1 MLQNPKIIG
10 VGFIM
15 AHKQFH
21 GTIGKKSDGITHPIE
36 SNGPQK
42 RKAGFYGYAMGSAM
56 SDIPGNE
63 ANAAADVGYATSGG
77 CDGGAPAAGESVDLE
92 SFNACLEAVRAQ
104 IESNPIANQIA
115 DIFKKAQQGQCN
127 TALYSG
133 ADGYQSM
140 GNGEQPDMVRENLI
154 ATAAA
159 NCESALQMFKAVAGV
174 DYWVFRR

>member
-1 MLQNPKIIG
+1 MPNKDTF
-10 VGFIM
+10 VGSVVNS
-15 AHKQFH
+15 
-21 GTIGKKSDGITHPIE
+21 TKKSGGITHPIE
-36 SNGPQK
+36 SNGPK
-42 RKAGFYGYAMGSAM
+42 RRKAGFYGYAMGSAM
-56 SDIPGNE
+56 SDIAGNE
-63 ANAAADVGYATSGG
+63 ANAALDVGYATSGG
-77 CDGGAPAAGESVDLE
+77 CDAGAPAAGESVDLD

-104 IESNPIANQIA
+104 MEASPIANQIA
-115 DIFKKAQQGQCN
+115 DIFNRAKQGQCN

-159 NCESALQMFKAVAGV
+159 NCESALQLFKAVAGV

>member
-1 MLQNPKIIG
+1 MAKQDTF
-10 VGFIM
+10 VGNVVN
-15 AHKQFH
+15 A
-21 GTIGKKSDGITHPIE
+21 GKKSGGITHPIE
-36 SNGPQK
+36 SNGPK
-42 RKAGFYGYAMGSAM
+42 RKKAGFYGYAMGSAM

-63 ANAAADVGYATSGG
+63 ANAAADVGYAMSGG
-77 CDGGAPAAGESVDLE
+77 CDGGAPAAGESVDLD
-92 SFNACLEAVRAQ
+92 SFNTCLEAVRAQ
-104 IESNPIANQIA
+104 MEDSPIANQIA
-115 DIFKKAQQGQCN
+115 DIFNRARQGQCN

-159 NCESALQMFKAVAGV
+159 NCESALQLFKAVAGV

>member
-1 MLQNPKIIG
+1 MAKKDTF
-10 VGFIM
+10 VGSVVN
-15 AHKQFH
+15 A
-21 GTIGKKSDGITHPIE
+21 GKKSGGITHPIE

-56 SDIPGNE
+56 SDIAGNE

-104 IESNPIANQIA
+104 IEASPIANQIA
-115 DIFKKAQQGQCN
+115 DIFKRAQQGQCN

>member
-1 MLQNPKIIG
+1 MPKKDTV
-10 VGFIM
+10 VGSVVNS
-15 AHKQFH
+15 
-21 GTIGKKSDGITHPIE
+21 GKKSGGITHPIE
-36 SNGPQK
+36 SNGPK
-42 RKAGFYGYAMGSAM
+42 RKKAGFYGYAMGSAM

-77 CDGGAPAAGESVDLE
+77 CDAAAPAAGESVDLE

-104 IESNPIANQIA
+104 MEASPIANQIA
-115 DIFKKAQQGQCN
+115 DIFNRAQQGQCN

-133 ADGYQSM
+133 ADGCQSM

>member
-1 MLQNPKIIG
+1 MPKKDTF
-10 VGFIM
+10 VGSVVD
-15 AHKQFH
+15 A
-21 GTIGKKSDGITHPIE
+21 GKKSGGITHPIE
-36 SNGPQK
+36 SNGPK
-42 RKAGFYGYAMGSAM
+42 RKKAGFYGYAMGSAM

-63 ANAAADVGYATSGG
+63 ANAAADVSYAASGG
-77 CDGGAPAAGESVDLE
+77 CDVGAPATGESVDLE
-92 SFNACLEAVRAQ
+92 SFNACLEAVRSQMEA
-104 IESNPIANQIA
+104 SPIASQIA
-115 DIFKKAQQGQCN
+115 DIFNRARQGQCN

>member
-1 MLQNPKIIG
+1 MPKKDTF
-10 VGFIM
+10 VGSVVNV
-15 AHKQFH
+15 
-21 GTIGKKSDGITHPIE
+21 GKKSGGITHPIE

-63 ANAAADVGYATSGG
+63 ANAGDSRV
-77 CDGGAPAAGESVDLE
+77 
-92 SFNACLEAVRAQ
+92 NACLEAVRAQ
-104 IESNPIANQIA
+104 IEASPIANQIA
-115 DIFKKAQQGQCN
+115 DIFKRAQQGQCN